1 MDAHERVLIVEPD
14 DALRH
19 RLETWLRAEQCD
31 VRAASSG
38 AGGLGLLAHLP
49 FDLVIADAGS
59 DGRDLLRDIRD
70 RRPDVPVILIYPPE
84 NGARAPAARPDEAAR
99 AARVADLLG
108 SVERAVLPRGPDR
121 ADGRAH
127 APGPPY
133 AIGAGP
139 AVEADDP
146 PEALR
151 TLADVE
157 RAHILRTLD
166 AVAGNKARAA
176 RVLGLDRKTLYR
188 RLAQY
193 ARRDPDGTAER

>member
-14 DALRH
+14 DALRR
-19 RLETWLRAEQCD
+19 RLETWLRAERCD

-38 AGGLGLLAHLP
+38 AGGLGLLSHLP
-49 FDLVIADAGS
+49 FDLVIADAGG
-59 DGRDLLRDIRD
+59 DGRDLLHDIRD

-84 NGARAPAARPDEAAR
+84 NGARALATLADDADR

-108 SVERAVLPRGPDR
+108 SVERAVLPREPGR
-121 ADGRAH
+121 ADAH
-127 APGPPY
+127 APGPPHV
-133 AIGAGP
+133 
-139 AVEADDP
+139 AVEANGP

-151 TLADVE
+151 ALADVE
-157 RAHILRTLD
+157 REHILWTLG
-166 AVAGNKARAA
+166 AVGGNKARAA

-193 ARRDPDGTAER
+193 SRRNPDSDA

>member
-1 MDAHERVLIVEPD
+1 MNAHERVLIMEPD
-14 DALRH
+14 DALRL

-49 FDLVIADAGS
+49 FDLVIADAGGA
-59 DGRDLLRDIRD
+59 GRDLLRDIRD
-70 RRPDVPVILIYPPE
+70 RRPDLPVILIYPPE
-84 NGARAPAARPDEAAR
+84 NGARALAVLPDETAR

-121 ADGRAH
+121 TDAHAH
-127 APGPPY
+127 APGPPHVV
-133 AIGAGP
+133 GAGP
-139 AVEADDP
+139 AVETDGP

-157 RAHILRTLD
+157 REHILRTLG
-166 AVAGNKARAA
+166 AVGGNKARAA

-193 ARRDPDGTAER
+193 GRRDSEP